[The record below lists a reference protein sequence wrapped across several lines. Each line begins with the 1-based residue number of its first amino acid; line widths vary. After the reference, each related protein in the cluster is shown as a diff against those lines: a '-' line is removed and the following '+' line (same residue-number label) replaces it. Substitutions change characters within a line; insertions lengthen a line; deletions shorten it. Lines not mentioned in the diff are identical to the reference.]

1 MKIKKIKNK
10 KPDLLIVGAG
20 PVGCV
25 LAERAAKVKK
35 WSSLI
40 VEKRNHIA
48 GNCYDELN
56 KKGLRIHKY
65 GPHYMRFKKRR
76 IFNYVGQFTKWIK
89 GNYIVKSSVK
99 GELYPIPI
107 NLNTLEKFFKKK
119 FKDKNQAKKFIDTL
133 KIKKKKINNSE
144 DFILSKL
151 GREIY
156 ENFYKNY
163 TIKQW
168 GIHPKRLNKSVVGRL
183 PIRFNRDPYYV
194 NQKLKVMPKNGYTQ
208 LFQNMIKDNRI
219 EISLNTPYEKI
230 KKDITPNIATIYT
243 GPPDVFFNF
252 KYGKLDWRSLDFKFK
267 TLKKNKIQEC
277 VQINFPND
285 HKYTRKVEIKHVT
298 KQKSKFST
306 ISYEFPKSKGDPYYP
321 INNKKNVTLFKKYKK
336 LIKKLEKKNIFFE
349 GRLASYRYL
358 NMDEVIEAALNLFKK
373 LKNKYN

>member
-10 KPDLLIVGAG
+10 NPDLLIVGAG

-25 LAERAAKVKK
+25 VAERAAKIKK

-48 GNCYDELN
+48 GNCYDEIN

-65 GPHYMRFKKRR
+65 GPHYMRFKKRKV
-76 IFNYVGQFTKWIK
+76 FNYVSKFTKWIK
-89 GNYIVKSSVK
+89 GNYIVKSSIK
-99 GELYPIPI
+99 GQLYPIPI
-107 NLNTLEKFFKKK
+107 NLDTIEKFFNKK
-119 FKDKNQAKKFIDTL
+119 FKNKDEAKQFINTL
-133 KIKKKKINNSE
+133 KIKKKKIKNSE

-151 GREIY
+151 GKEIY

-168 GIHPKRLNKSVVGRL
+168 GMHPRKLNQNVVGRL

-194 NQKLKVMPKNGYTQ
+194 NQKLKVMPKTGYTK
-208 LFQNMIKDNRI
+208 LFENMTKDKKI
-219 EISLNTPYEKI
+219 EIALNTSYEKI
-230 KKDITPNIATIYT
+230 KDKIKPNLATIYT
-243 GPPDVFFNF
+243 GPPDIFFNF

-267 TLKKNKIQEC
+267 TFKKKKIQEC

-285 HKYTRKVEIKHVT
+285 HKFTRKVEIKHVT
-298 KQKSKFST
+298 KQKSNFST

-321 INNKKNVTLFKKYKK
+321 INNKKNINLFKKYQK

-349 GRLASYRYL
+349 GRLATYRYL
-358 NMDEVIEAALNLFKK
+358 NMDEVIESALNLFKK
-373 LKNKYN
+373 LKNKYI

>member
-1 MKIKKIKNK
+1 MAIKKVRNKN
-10 KPDLLIVGAG
+10 PDLLIVGAG

-25 LAERAAKVKK
+25 IAERAAKIKK

-48 GNCYDELN
+48 GNCYDEIN
-56 KKGLRIHKY
+56 EKGLRIHKY
-65 GPHYMRFKKRR
+65 GPHYMRFKKKK
-76 IFNYVGQFTKWIK
+76 IFNYVSQFTKWIK
-89 GNYIVKSSVK
+89 GNYIVKTFIK
-99 GELYPIPI
+99 GQLYPIPI

-119 FKDKNQAKKFIDTL
+119 FKNKREAKKFVNTL
-133 KIKKKKINNSE
+133 RIKKKKIKNSE

-151 GREIY
+151 GKEIY

-168 GIHPKRLNKSVVGRL
+168 GIHPRNLNKSVVGRL

-194 NQKLKVMPKNGYTQ
+194 NQKLKVMPKNGYTK
-208 LFQNMIKDNRI
+208 LFENMTKDNKI
-219 EISLNTPYEKI
+219 EILFKTPYEKI
-230 KKDITPNIATIYT
+230 KKNINPKIATIYT
-243 GPPDVFFNF
+243 GPPDIFFNF

-267 TLKKNKIQEC
+267 TFKKSKVQEC
-277 VQINFPND
+277 VQINYPND
-285 HKYTRKVEIKHVT
+285 NKFTRKVEIKHVT

-321 INNKKNVTLFKKYKK
+321 INNKKNIKLFKKYQK

>member
-321 INNKKNVTLFKKYKK
+321 INNKKNVTLFKKYKR

>member
-219 EISLNTPYEKI
+219 EILLNTPYEKI

-285 HKYTRKVEIKHVT
+285 HKFTRKVEIKHVT

-321 INNKKNVTLFKKYKK
+321 INNKKNVTLFKKYKR